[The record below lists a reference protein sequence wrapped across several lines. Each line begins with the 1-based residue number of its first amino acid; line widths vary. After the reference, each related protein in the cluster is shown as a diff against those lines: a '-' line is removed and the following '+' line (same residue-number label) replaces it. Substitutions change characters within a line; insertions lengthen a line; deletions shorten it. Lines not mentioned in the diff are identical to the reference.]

1 MSQVV
6 PSAPI
11 ERARRSLSTPSLRR
25 RFALALAAALLL
37 HVPATPFALI
47 VKALSTLFH
56 LESGERHDYDAGAT
70 TISVELA
77 DQPPAPQPRADRDK
91 VESMTVEPPPGRLS
105 EPSPQGVKLPKGEE
119 RPDDPEGKRAEAE
132 AQKAKKPRETKRPEE
147 LGLAGELGKGV
158 QGKPNVTM
166 TIWFSSM
173 REHPMSGV
181 LEPLLACTPLGGALA
196 RAGIDPLR
204 DLEGAVVSGPKLH
217 DPSKLTLA
225 VHHRMKPE
233 ALRAAVDKLVRRVE
247 QPGAWIDETA
257 ARIHAGRARRVVFP
271 HARDLVFAMPEQGWE
286 QVRAIRAPLSIPAAR
301 GRALSIALLE
311 PAIPLKRI
319 GLRLPESLREMRLD
333 IYLSV
338 SGAGEVRVSFEDKD
352 PASAR
357 EHATEVGLEVRDFVA
372 QVRAV
377 GSLAGALG
385 PIAGAPGELARTA
398 LPDLGFVADEERI
411 VAEAELSAEQ
421 MAAVT
426 ARLQGMMCV
435 RPKAAGSA
443 PAPPGSYPPPGQ
455 GADAGSGTRE
465 ADQ

>member
-1 MSQVV
+1 
-6 PSAPI
+6 
-11 ERARRSLSTPSLRR
+11 
-25 RFALALAAALLL
+25 
-37 HVPATPFALI
+37 
-47 VKALSTLFH
+47 
-56 LESGERHDYDAGAT
+56 
-70 TISVELA
+70 
-77 DQPPAPQPRADRDK
+77 
-91 VESMTVEPPPGRLS
+91 
-105 EPSPQGVKLPKGEE
+105 
-119 RPDDPEGKRAEAE
+119 
-132 AQKAKKPRETKRPEE
+132 
-147 LGLAGELGKGV
+147 
-158 QGKPNVTM
+158 
-166 TIWFSSM
+166 
-173 REHPMSGV
+173 
-181 LEPLLACTPLGGALA
+181 
-196 RAGIDPLR
+196 
-204 DLEGAVVSGPKLH
+204 
-217 DPSKLTLA
+217 
-225 VHHRMKPE
+225 
-233 ALRAAVDKLVRRVE
+233 
-247 QPGAWIDETA
+247 
-257 ARIHAGRARRVVFP
+257 VVFP